1 MKAIWKGSIA
11 FGLVNIPVRIFS
23 ATSSS
28 SLDLDM
34 LDKKDMSRIKYM
46 RINENTRKEVSNENI
61 VKGYMINDDYVI
73 VETEDFEEA
82 APEKTKLIEIEQFV
96 LEPEINTIYY
106 EVPYYLEPEKAG
118 FKAYGLLREALK
130 KSGKIA
136 IATFVLR
143 NTETLCVIK
152 PHDNLLVLNKIRFEE
167 EIRETGEIKVPG
179 AAEVKPTELKM
190 ALALIKQFSGKFN
203 LSAYKDEYSAELL
216 KIIKAKAAG
225 KKTKVR
231 KLAPTTTKTKDLME
245 QLKASLATKKKRAS

>member
-11 FGLVNIPVRIFS
+11 FGLVNIPIRLFS
-23 ATSSS
+23 ATTSS

-34 LDKKDMSRIKYM
+34 LDRKDMSRIRFM
-46 RINENTRKEVSNENI
+46 RVNENTRKEVTNENI
-61 VKGYMINDDYVI
+61 VKGYLYKEDYVL
-73 VETEDFEEA
+73 VEPEDFEEA
-82 APEKTKLIEIEQFV
+82 APEKNKLIEIEQFI
-96 LEPEINTIYY
+96 LEKEIDTIYY

-136 IATFVLR
+136 VASFVLR

-152 PHDNLLVLNKIRFEE
+152 PMDKILVLSKIRFEE
-167 EIRETGEIKVPG
+167 EIRDTSEIKVPTVT
-179 AAEVKPTELKM
+179 EVKPAELKM
-190 ALALIKQFSGKFN
+190 ALSLIQQYSGKFN
-203 LSAYKDEYSAELL
+203 LSAFKDEYSAELL

-231 KLAPTTTKTKDLME
+231 KLAPNTTNTKDLME
-245 QLKASLATKKKRAS
+245 QLKASLAAKKKRAS